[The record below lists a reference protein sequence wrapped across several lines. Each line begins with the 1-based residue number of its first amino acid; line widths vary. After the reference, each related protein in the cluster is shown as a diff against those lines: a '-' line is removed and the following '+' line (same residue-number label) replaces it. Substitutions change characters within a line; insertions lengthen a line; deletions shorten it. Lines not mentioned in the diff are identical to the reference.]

1 MIIDTTYNETPN
13 LHGVKLLLLLALLWS
28 TLKPMAKSRTMKL
41 KNVSVFYRLR
51 LM

>member
-1 MIIDTTYNETPN
+1 MIIDTTYNETPK
-13 LHGVKLLLLLALLWS
+13 LKLLLLLALLWS